1 MTRSL
6 MDHQTPVGMK
16 TAKSLPWPLP
26 QLLYSQ
32 VKNFKLRMFGSD
44 MNTSKK
50 PNLKIFRY

>member
-1 MTRSL
+1 